1 MNHSSLYGRI
11 ELFQSNN
18 HNQIHRLYSAVI
30 RRQNMAKQNFRQQ
43 LSARLAS
50 RADAMTNCEGGLAFT
65 MDARSRLYTRVCA
78 SFMGEDKFYA
88 SASQSDSELV
98 SDVQAAAAIDAEF
111 VLRLAAFARQ
121 VMNIRSTPVALLV
134 TAASIPACKPFVRK
148 WTPQIVRRADEP
160 GEVIA
165 YWIKMHGAVGSTGP
179 TGADHAFPNALKKG
193 LADALLHFGE
203 YAFAKYDRDGAVKL
217 RDVLRIVHPSPN
229 GDARSALYRYL
240 VKGELDRELLPML
253 AAKHDLVRKT
263 EFDAEARQLAVQS
276 HVTWEVL
283 TSVFGSK
290 TEVWNAAEFPFMA
303 GMRNLA
309 NLMRNGADEA
319 LDRVIGMLR
328 NPEHVRRSKQ
338 LPFRFF
344 SASQALEGGGSFDL
358 ESGDYERAAAVAN
371 HPRLTEVL
379 EALHEALRLSVVNLP
394 RLPGKTFITS
404 DNSGSMEQT
413 LSARSVVRRCD
424 VANLL
429 ASIAHTMCDQAI
441 CSVFGTRHQIVPIV
455 SSDSILT
462 NMQRLKNTD
471 VDHSTNAY
479 LAVRYLR
486 ENKIRVDRIM
496 LFSDMQCYC
505 TNMYSDGSLAEE
517 LVKYRSS
524 VNPQVYLYSVDLAGH
539 GTSQFQSGDRRVALL
554 AGWSERLLEYIP
566 LFEEG
571 EVQVVD
577 RIAGWEPRS
586 GSAAAEEAA

>member
-1 MNHSSLYGRI
+1 
-11 ELFQSNN
+11 
-18 HNQIHRLYSAVI
+18 
-30 RRQNMAKQNFRQQ
+30 MAKQNFRQQ
-43 LSARLAS
+43 LSTVLAT
-50 RADAMTNCEGGLAFT
+50 RPDATRNHEGGLAFT
-65 MDARSRLYTRVCA
+65 MDPRTRLYTRMCA

-88 SASQSDSELV
+88 SAKQSDAELI
-98 SDVQAAAAIDAEF
+98 SDVQTAAAVDAEF
-111 VLRLAAFARQ
+111 VLRLAAYARQ
-121 VMNIRSTPVALLV
+121 VMNIRSTPVALLA
-134 TAASIPACKPFVRK
+134 TAASIPACKPFVRT

-165 YWIKMHGAVGSTGP
+165 YWIKMHGAIGSTGP

-193 LADALLHFGE
+193 LGDALGHFGE

-263 EFDAEARQLAVQS
+263 EFDAEAIRLAAAS
-276 HVTWEVL
+276 HATWEVL

-328 NPEHVRRSKQ
+328 SPEHVRRSKQ

-344 SASQALEGGGSFDL
+344 SACQTLENGSSYDE
-358 ESGDYERAAAVAN
+358 ESDEQERAMPVAN

-379 EALHEALRLSVVNLP
+379 EALHEALKLSVVNLP
-394 RLPGKTFITS
+394 RLPGKTLITS
-404 DNSGSMEQT
+404 DNSGSMEDT
-413 LSARSVVRRCD
+413 LSGRSVVRRCD

-429 ASIAHTMCDQAI
+429 ASIAHTMCDQSI
-441 CSVFGTRHQIVPIV
+441 CSVFGAEHQVVPIL

-471 VDHSTNAY
+471 VGHSTNAY
-479 LAVRYLR
+479 LSVRYLR
-486 ENKIRVDRIM
+486 ENKIRVDRII

-505 TNMYSDGSLAEE
+505 TNMYSSGSLAEE
-517 LVKYRSS
+517 LAKYRSS
-524 VNPQVYLYSVDLAGH
+524 VNPQVYVYSVDLAGY
-539 GTSQFQSGDRRVALL
+539 GTSQFHSDDPRVALL
-554 AGWSERLLEYIP
+554 SGWSERLLEYIP
-566 LFEEG
+566 LFETDG
-571 EVQVVD
+571 IQAVD
-577 RIAGWEPRS
+577 RIARWEPRS
-586 GSAAAEEAA
+586 GSVAEEAA